1 MVEGLIKLVEGV
13 KMEKMEGNNSTEDVN
28 KTVILLIATLATFL
42 TPFMGT
48 SLIIALP
55 TISSDLAVNAI
66 LLSWISTAYILTSAM
81 FAVPLGKIADIYG
94 MKKVFTYGIVILTIS
109 TFLAAI
115 SPSAEFLIIMRALQ
129 GIASAMIFVT
139 GLAMITSVFHPK
151 ERGKAIGI
159 NLTAGYAGLVLGP
172 VLGGLLT
179 QYMGWRSI
187 FYFIVPL
194 CLLVLVLVI
203 WKMKGEWG
211 ECKGEK
217 LDKWGT
223 LLYILMLA
231 LVLIG
236 FSTITETV
244 GIIMVVLGVI
254 GFIGFILW
262 ELRVENPVLEVK
274 LFFEN
279 RRFAFSNL
287 ATLITYIGTFAV
299 SFLLS
304 LYLQYIKGYD
314 PEITGIVMVV
324 QTIFMV
330 IISPVSGKLS
340 DRFDPGKLAS
350 LGMAIISIG
359 LSILSL
365 INAETSLY
373 TIILALAFIGIGIG
387 IFSAPNT
394 NAIMGSVE
402 KKYFGVS
409 SAILGT
415 MRLLGQTFGMGLILL
430 VFAVYIGSVQFTPQN
445 YPELLMSIKLTFVIS
460 VILSVIAIFASLA
473 RNRS

>member
-1 MVEGLIKLVEGV
+1 MESNKSV
-13 KMEKMEGNNSTEDVN
+13 KEVN
-28 KTVILLIATLATFL
+28 KTAILLIATLATFL

-55 TISSDLAVNAI
+55 TIANDLAVNAI

-81 FAVPLGKIADIYG
+81 FAVPFGKIADIYG
-94 MKKVFTYGIVILTIS
+94 MKKIFTYGIVVLTIS

-115 SPSAEFLIIMRALQ
+115 SPSAEFLVITRAVQ

-139 GLAMITSVFHPK
+139 GLAIITSVFHPK

-159 NLTAGYAGLVLGP
+159 NITAGYVGLVMGP
-172 VLGGLLT
+172 VLGGFLT
-179 QYMGWRSI
+179 QYLGWRSI
-187 FYFIVPL
+187 FYFIIPL
-194 CLLVLVLVI
+194 CLIVLVLVL

-211 ECKGEK
+211 ECYGEK
-217 LDKWGT
+217 LDNWGT
-223 LLYILMLA
+223 LLYIIMLA

-236 FSTITETV
+236 FSTITETF
-244 GIIMVVLGVI
+244 GIVMVIIGIMGLI
-254 GFIGFILW
+254 GFVLW

-274 LFFEN
+274 LFFKN

-287 ATLITYIGTFAV
+287 ATLISYISTFAV
-299 SFLLS
+299 GFLLS

-314 PEITGIVMVV
+314 PEIAGLILVV
-324 QTIFMV
+324 QTVFMV
-330 IISPVSGKLS
+330 FMSPVAGKLS

-350 LGMAIISIG
+350 LGMTIIAIG
-359 LSILSL
+359 LLILTF
-365 INAETSLY
+365 INDATSLY
-373 TIILALAFIGIGIG
+373 VIILALAIIGLGIG

-402 KKYFGVS
+402 RKYFGVS
-409 SAILGT
+409 SAILST
-415 MRLLGQTFGMGLILL
+415 MRLLGQTFGMGLIL
-430 VFAVYIGSVQFTPQN
+430 VIFAVYIGAVQFTPQN
-445 YPELLMSIKLTFVIS
+445 YPELLMSIKIIFIIS

-473 RNRS
+473 RNRK

>member
-1 MVEGLIKLVEGV
+1 MESNKSV
-13 KMEKMEGNNSTEDVN
+13 KEVN
-28 KTVILLIATLATFL
+28 KTAILLIATLATFL

-55 TISSDLAVNAI
+55 TIANDLAVNAI

-81 FAVPLGKIADIYG
+81 FAVPFGKIADIYG
-94 MKKVFTYGIVILTIS
+94 MKKIFTYGIVVLTIS

-115 SPSAEFLIIMRALQ
+115 SPSAEFLVITRAVQ

-139 GLAMITSVFHPK
+139 GLAIITSVFHPK

-159 NLTAGYAGLVLGP
+159 NITAGYVGLVMGP
-172 VLGGLLT
+172 VLGGFLT
-179 QYMGWRSI
+179 QYLGWRSI
-187 FYFIVPL
+187 FYFIIPL
-194 CLLVLVLVI
+194 CLIVLVLVL

-211 ECKGEK
+211 ECYGEK
-217 LDKWGT
+217 LDNWGT
-223 LLYILMLA
+223 LLYIIMLA

-236 FSTITETV
+236 FSTITETF
-244 GIIMVVLGVI
+244 GIVMVIIGIMGLI
-254 GFIGFILW
+254 GFVLW

-274 LFFEN
+274 LFFKN

-287 ATLITYIGTFAV
+287 ATLISYISTFAV
-299 SFLLS
+299 GFLLS

-314 PEITGIVMVV
+314 PEIAGLILVV
-324 QTIFMV
+324 QTVFMV
-330 IISPVSGKLS
+330 IMSPVAGKLS

-350 LGMAIISIG
+350 LGMTIIAIG
-359 LSILSL
+359 LLILTY
-365 INAETSLY
+365 INDTTSLY
-373 TIILALAFIGIGIG
+373 IIILALAIIGLGIG

-402 KKYFGVS
+402 RKYFGVS
-409 SAILGT
+409 SAILST
-415 MRLLGQTFGMGLILL
+415 MRLLGQTFGMGLIL
-430 VFAVYIGSVQFTPQN
+430 VIFAVYIGAVQFTPQN
-445 YPELLMSIKLTFVIS
+445 YPELLMSIKIIFIIS

-473 RNRS
+473 RNRK